1 MEVGVRLNSR
11 EYFKFYIDTTNGVIA
26 VKGEILLDDG
36 TVVEPTGSV
45 VWEEG
50 E

>member
-1 MEVGVRLNSR
+1 MVVGVRINSR
-11 EYFKFYIDTTNGVIA
+11 AYFKFDIDPEEGNIDVA
-26 VKGEILLDDG
+26 AEVVQDDG
-36 TVVEPTGSV
+36 TVVEPVGSV

>member
-1 MEVGVRLNSR
+1 MEFGVRMNNNI
-11 EYFKFYIDTTNGVIA
+11 YFSFDIDPDNGD
-26 VKGEILLDDG
+26 ILVRGKIKQDDG
-36 TVVEPTGSV
+36 TVVEPVGSV

>member
-1 MEVGVRLNSR
+1 MEFGVRINSKA
-11 EYFKFYIDTTNGVIA
+11 YFRFYIEPENGIVDVLA
-26 VKGEILLDDG
+26 EIVMDDG
-36 TVVEPTGSV
+36 TVVKPTGTV

>member
-1 MEVGVRLNSR
+1 MEFGVRINSIT
-11 EYFKFYIDTTNGVIA
+11 YFSFDIDPDTGTILVR
-26 VKGEILLDDG
+26 GEIKLDDG